1 MEVFYSIV
9 APNWSIIIMP
19 YIDRFTRRELDPKID
34 DLVTTLFIPHDNT
47 IDTANPG
54 NLNYTITK
62 LLNAW
67 LGHTPNYAKYNEVIG
82 VLECAKLELYR
93 RKISEYED
101 QKCLNNGDVYP
112 KKFEFGW

>member
-1 MEVFYSIV
+1 
-9 APNWSIIIMP
+9 MP
-19 YIDRFTRRELDPKID
+19 YIDRFTRMQFDPKLE
-34 DLVTTLFIPHDNT
+34 DLLGALFLPHDKET
-47 IDTANPG
+47 DITNPG

-62 LLNAW
+62 IINAW

-101 QKCLNNGDVYP
+101 QKCRENGDVYP
-112 KKFEFGW
+112 KKFEFNPPA

>member
-1 MEVFYSIV
+1 
-9 APNWSIIIMP
+9 MP
-19 YIDRFTRRELDPKID
+19 YIDKFTRRELDSNID
-34 DLVTTLFIPHDNT
+34 DLLEALLDPYDKT
-47 IDTANPG
+47 IDIANPG

-62 LLNAW
+62 ILNAW

-101 QKCLNNGDVYP
+101 EKCEENGDVYQN
-112 KKFEFGW
+112 EQCE